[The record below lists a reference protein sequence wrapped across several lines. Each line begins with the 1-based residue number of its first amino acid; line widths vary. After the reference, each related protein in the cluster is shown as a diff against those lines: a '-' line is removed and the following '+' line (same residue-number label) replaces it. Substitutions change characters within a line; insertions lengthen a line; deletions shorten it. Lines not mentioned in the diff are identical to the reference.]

1 MLVPSTGASIV
12 LFGLAGFASGPVF
25 PLIIAIGGERHP
37 QRAAA
42 VSGFLTS
49 AAVIGGMIYPP
60 IMGFLSVSI
69 GLTAAML
76 GAGLLAAASA
86 GALLL
91 ARPRRR
97 LDPRDEPR
105 GDG

>member
-1 MLVPSTGASIV
+1 M
-12 LFGLAGFASGPVF
+12 F

-37 QRAAA
+37 DHSAA

-49 AAVIGGMIYPP
+49 AAVVGGIIYPP

-76 GAGLLAAASA
+76 GTAILAGASA

-91 ARPRRR
+91 ARPRH
-97 LDPRDEPR
+97 EP
-105 GDG
+105 